1 MWWAALAGQG
11 MQQAGKLDDTL
22 TGLALQKPIDKRQV
36 KQQTKL
42 QELAIKGQKELADYN
57 QQLALDMWDKT
68 NYSAQK
74 EQLKKA
80 GMNPGLMYGGTG
92 AGGTTS
98 GAGSASGV
106 STGSALPMAEKSGG
120 MGMQLGMQM
129 AQAKANIDLTNAQT
143 EKTKVETTK
152 TGGVDTQEAQGRI
165 AKLAQETENAAVQ
178 KEIMEYDAEVKNATR
193 EENIKNTELVNN
205 QLQAA
210 TTKIVKETVSAEAKG
225 KIDRE
230 TANDIIRQIKT
241 NTIEQSLRMELTRH
255 QIITQAAVTQETY
268 NKIEKISEEIVR
280 MQEQTRQG
288 YKGLSQDQQKIILN
302 QIETEFGT
310 GKSAEILRW
319 LNGIVGAARA
329 VK

>member
-11 MQQAGKLDDTL
+11 AQQAGKLDDTL

-42 QELAIKGQKELADYN
+42 QELAIKGQKELADYE
-57 QQLALDMWDKT
+57 QKLALDMWDKT

-74 EQLKKA
+74 EQMKKA
-80 GMNPGLMYGGTG
+80 GINPGLMYGGTG

-98 GAGSASGV
+98 GAGDAGGV
-106 STGSALPMAEKSGG
+106 STATALPMADAKSG
-120 MGMQLGMQM
+120 MGMQLGLQA
-129 AQAKANIDLTNAQT
+129 AQAKANIELTNAQT

-152 TGGVDTQEAQGRI
+152 TEGVDTREAEGRI
-165 AKLAQETENAAVQ
+165 AKLAQETDNAAVQ
-178 KEIMEYDAEVKNATR
+178 NEILQYDAEVKEATR
-193 EENIKNTELVNN
+193 EGNIKNTELVNN

-210 TTKIVKETVSAEAKG
+210 TAKIVKETVSAEAQG

-255 QIITQAAVTQETY
+255 QIITQAATTQETY
-268 NKIEKISEEIVR
+268 GKIEKISEEIVR
-280 MQEQTRQG
+280 MQEQTKQG
-288 YKGLSQDQQKIILN
+288 
-302 QIETEFGT
+302 
-310 GKSAEILRW
+310 
-319 LNGIVGAARA
+319 
-329 VK
+329 